1 MLHRSVADK
10 LRDGRLV
17 DPEAFKCVTVY
28 FSDIVGFTDISSES
42 TPFQVILIEI
52 QNSE

>member
-1 MLHRSVADK
+1 MLHRSVADE

-28 FSDIVGFTDISSES
+28 FSDIVGFTNISSES

-52 QNSE
+52 

>member
-10 LRDGRLV
+10 LRDGRTV

-28 FSDIVGFTDISSES
+28 FSDIVGFTDISAES
-42 TPFQVILIEI
+42 SPFQVSLLE
-52 QNSE
+52 NVKLE